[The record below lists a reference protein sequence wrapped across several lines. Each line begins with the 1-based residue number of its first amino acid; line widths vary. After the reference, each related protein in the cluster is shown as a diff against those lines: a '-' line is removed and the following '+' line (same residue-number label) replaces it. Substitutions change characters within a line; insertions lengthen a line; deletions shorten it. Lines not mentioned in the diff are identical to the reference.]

1 MRYRLILL
9 LLVITM
15 LFACGKE
22 LVYEGELQSSRFV
35 ARSFN
40 TYDVME
46 LTFIDGTVVA
56 VSNTSKVFT
65 PGEYYYIYENKV
77 GRLFASSKPQSK

>member
-1 MRYRLILL
+1 MKYKLILL

-22 LVYEGELQSSRFV
+22 LIYEGELQSSRFV

-40 TYDVME
+40 AYDVME
-46 LTFIDGTVVA
+46 LTFTDGTVVA

-65 PGEYYYIYENKV
+65 PGEYYYIYEDKV
-77 GRLFASSKPQSK
+77 GRLFAFSKQQGK